1 MKKLIRITTSDI
13 SLDLLLKGQL
23 KFLNRYY
30 EVVGVSSD
38 TGLLQQVARREGIRV
53 AELSMKRN
61 ISLRRDL
68 ACLIHLIRLFH
79 KEKPFIVHANTPKAS
94 LLAMTAAW
102 IDRVPH
108 RIYTVTGLRYQGMSG
123 LGRAILKTTE
133 RITCLMANKV
143 IPEGQGV
150 KQTLRADCITS
161 KPLEVIHH
169 GNINGIDT
177 SYFSPAACQ
186 QTKAETRK
194 KLGID
199 ENTFA
204 FVFVGR
210 IVKDKGMDELAVA
223 MRKLIA
229 QGYDCKLILVGWFEK
244 EQNSINEYNE
254 DFFKYSDEV
263 RYVGYKK
270 DVRPYLLAAD
280 ALVFPSYRE
289 GFPQVVMEAGAM
301 GLPSIV
307 TDINGCNE
315 IIVEGENGQIIP
327 PKDSEALYKAMEH
340 FLNSPQGVAYMA
352 SNARRMIQL
361 RYEHEDV
368 MKELLKMYRTLKS

>member
-327 PKDSEALYKAMEH
+327 PKDSKALYSMMLY
-340 FLNSPQGVAYMA
+340 FIDNPQEVARLA
-352 SNARRMIQL
+352 GNARAMIQQ
-361 RYEHEDV
+361 RYEHSDV
-368 MKELLKMYRTLKS
+368 MAELLKMYQQLE

>member
-23 KFLNRYY
+23 KFLNQYF

-38 TGLLQQVARREGIRV
+38 TGLLHQVARREGIRV

-68 ACLIHLIRLFH
+68 ACLIYLIRLFR

-150 KQTLRADCITS
+150 KQTLRADSITQ

-177 SYFSPAACQ
+177 THFNVATCRATRQ
-186 QTKAETRK
+186 QMRK
-194 KLGID
+194 TLHID
-199 ENTFA
+199 DNDFA
-204 FVFVGR
+204 FIFIGR
-210 IVKDKGMDELAVA
+210 IVKDKGMDELATA
-223 MRKLIA
+223 MKSISA
-229 QGYDCKLILVGWFEK
+229 NNHHCKLILVGWFEK
-244 EQNSINEYNE
+244 EHDSIKEFSE
-254 DFFKYSDEV
+254 DFFKYSNCI
-263 RYVGYKK
+263 RYVGYRK

-301 GLPSIV
+301 GLPAIV

-315 IIVEGENGQIIP
+315 IIVEGKNGRIIP
-327 PKDSEALYKAMEH
+327 PRDANALYSMMLH
-340 FLNSPQGVAYMA
+340 FIENPQEVASMA
-352 SNARRMIQL
+352 GNARAMIQQ
-361 RYEHEDV
+361 RYEHSDV
-368 MKELLKMYRTLKS
+368 MAELLKMYQQLE